1 MKELKEI
8 LTNPLSGLDKDDLDG
23 VKERFHKR
31 AKTLFENYGL
41 KCGDKIFRFAEL
53 EFYYYKN
60 DESGDN
66 NWDATWNRETY
77 PRNKDAGEL
86 FFHYSGVDICFQC
99 HFNEKEK
106 DNEYGEFGGI
116 LIRSLLDDDKIIA
129 GPLFCVNTMLN
140 ECKGQMPEL
149 VSVPSQTFTFETTT
163 RCGIKSDLKQEK
175 GKELY
180 LCYYTT
186 SVNNKNL
193 QWDKASERIAWD
205 KSKKRFTNQ
214 TRNYKKERNFK

>member
-23 VKERFHKR
+23 VKERFHER

-60 DESGDN
+60 EESGDN

-77 PRNKDAGEL
+77 PRNKDAGQL

-99 HFNEKEK
+99 HFDEKEK
-106 DNEYGEFGGI
+106 NNEYGEYGGI
-116 LIRSLLDDDKIIA
+116 LIRSLLDGDKIIA

-140 ECKGQMPEL
+140 ECKGQMPQL
-149 VSVPSQTFTFETTT
+149 VSVTSQTFTFETTT

-180 LCYYTT
+180 LCYYAT